1 VFYKSFRIKQEKE
14 VSLKMIE
21 KRKIEFTDVTCRDG
35 IQSLLATRVRTED
48 LLPAV
53 EKLDKAGFWSLEVWG
68 GATFDV
74 CLRFL
79 KEDPWERLKR
89 FREVAK
95 NSRLEMLVRGQS
107 LVGYRHYPDDVVDA
121 FIKKAIDDGI
131 DVVRVFDALNDVRN
145 MERAIKSAK
154 EAGAIVKGAISY
166 TISPVHTIDKYVEIA
181 KQLADLKVDIISIKD
196 MAGLLSP
203 KVAYELV
210 KRLKEEIGLPVHVHA
225 QTTSALAMMAY
236 LKAVEAGADIIDTDT
251 YSMSLQTAH
260 PTGETMIYALKEFGY
275 EIPVDMKIYK
285 EVGDYMVEVRKK
297 YKKYDIAPPWPD
309 VDVLI
314 HQIPG
319 GMITNFMSQ
328 LKEQGLEDKLEEVLE
343 EVVRVREDLGYPPL
357 VTPTSQIVGTQ
368 ALMNVIHGERY
379 KVITKEVKDYV
390 KGLYGRPPA
399 PIKEELIKKVLGD
412 EKPIYDIRP
421 ADLLPPMLDKIKKE
435 AIEAGARSEEDILSY
450 AILPVVAKEFFEW
463 REKFEKGE
471 ALPPEVEEALEEV
484 PSECLAPY
492 EFQVTVHGETYN
504 IEIAGVGEKTPAGRP
519 YFIRID
525 GRLEEVMVQPIRE
538 ATAIS
543 GEFSETPEGT
553 IAVGKRPRPK
563 RIGDVTSPV
572 SGKVTEIKVNVGD
585 KVKEGDVLLI
595 VEAMKMA
602 NEVHAPVSG
611 VVEEILVRVG
621 EQVNPDE
628 VLIRIKPEKK

>member
-1 VFYKSFRIKQEKE
+1 MSEVQKE
-14 VSLKMIE
+14 T
-21 KRKIEFTDVTCRDG
+21 KRKVELTDVTCRDG

-53 EKLDKAGFWSLEVWG
+53 EKLDKLGFWSLEVWG

-74 CLRFL
+74 CLRYL
-79 KEDPWERLKR
+79 KEDPWERLKK

-121 FIKKAIDDGI
+121 FIKKAVDDGI

-203 KVAYELV
+203 YKAYELV

-236 LKAVEAGADIIDTDT
+236 LKAVEAGADIIDTDC

-275 EIPVDMKIYK
+275 EVPVDMQGYK
-285 EVGDYMVEVRKK
+285 EVGDYMVKVRKK
-297 YKKYDIAPPWPD
+297 YKKYDVAPPWPD

-328 LKEQGLEDKLEEVLE
+328 LKEQGLEDKLDEVLE

-399 PIKEELIKKVLGD
+399 PIKEELIKKILGD
-412 EKPIYDIRP
+412 EKPLYDIRP
-421 ADLLPPMLDKIKKE
+421 ADLLEPMLDKIKKE
-435 AIEAGARSEEDILSY
+435 AIEAGARNEEDILSY

-471 ALPPEVEEALEEV
+471 VPPPEVEESLEEV

-525 GRLEEVMVQPIRE
+525 GRLEEVMLQPIRE
-538 ATAIS
+538 AEVIS

-563 RIGDVTSPV
+563 GVGDVTSPV

-611 VVEEILVRVG
+611 TVEEILVRVG
-621 EQVNPDE
+621 EHVNPDE
-628 VLIRIKPEKK
+628 VLIRIKPEKRK

>member
-1 VFYKSFRIKQEKE
+1 
-14 VSLKMIE
+14 
-21 KRKIEFTDVTCRDG
+21 
-35 IQSLLATRVRTED
+35 
-48 LLPAV
+48 
-53 EKLDKAGFWSLEVWG
+53 
-68 GATFDV
+68 
-74 CLRFL
+74 
-79 KEDPWERLKR
+79 
-89 FREVAK
+89 
-95 NSRLEMLVRGQS
+95 
-107 LVGYRHYPDDVVDA
+107 
-121 FIKKAIDDGI
+121 
-131 DVVRVFDALNDVRN
+131 

-181 KQLADLKVDIISIKD
+181 KQLADLNVDIISIKD

-203 KVAYELV
+203 KVAYELI
-210 KRLKEEIGLPVHVHA
+210 KRLKEEIGLPVHLHA
-225 QTTSALAMMAY
+225 QTTSALAMMTY
-236 LKAVEAGADIIDTDT
+236 LKAVEAGVDIIDTDT

-260 PTGETMIYALKEFGY
+260 PTGETMIYALREFGY
-275 EIPVDMKIYK
+275 EIPVDMQKYK

-297 YKKYDIAPPWPD
+297 YKKYDVAPPWPD

-328 LKEQGLEDKLEEVLE
+328 LKEQGLEDKLNEVLE

-390 KGLYGRPPA
+390 KGLYGRPPG
-399 PIKEELIKKVLGD
+399 PIKEELIKKILGD

-471 ALPPEVEEALEEV
+471 VPPPEVEESLEEV
-484 PSECLAPY
+484 PQECLAPY
-492 EFQVTVHGETYN
+492 EFQVTVHGETYH
-504 IEIAGVGEKTPAGRP
+504 IEIAGVGERTPSGRP

-525 GRLEEVMVQPIRE
+525 GKLEEVMVQPIRE
-538 ATAIS
+538 AQVMS
-543 GEFSETPEGT
+543 GGFTETPEGT
-553 IAVGKRPRPK
+553 IAVGKRPKPRG
-563 RIGDVTSPV
+563 IGDVTSPV

-611 VVEEILVRVG
+611 TVEEILVRVG

-628 VLIRIKPEKK
+628 VLIRIKPEK

>member
-1 VFYKSFRIKQEKE
+1 MGKAAETKP
-14 VSLKMIE
+14 
-21 KRKIEFTDVTCRDG
+21 KRRVEFTDVTCRDG

-53 EKLDKAGFWSLEVWG
+53 EKLDKLGFWSLEVWG

-74 CLRFL
+74 CLRYL
-79 KEDPWERLKR
+79 KEDPWERLKK

-121 FIKKAIDDGI
+121 FIKKAVDDGI

-154 EAGAIVKGAISY
+154 EAGALVKGAISY
-166 TISPVHTIDKYVEIA
+166 TISPVHTIDKYLEIA
-181 KQLADLKVDIISIKD
+181 KQLADLGVDIISIKD

-203 KVAYELV
+203 YKAYELV

-236 LKAVEAGADIIDTDT
+236 LKAVEAGADIIDTDC

-275 EIPVDMKIYK
+275 EIPVDMQGYK

-297 YKKYDIAPPWPD
+297 YKKYDVAPPWPD

-328 LKEQGLEDKLEEVLE
+328 LKEQGLEDKLNEVLE

-399 PIKEELIKKVLGD
+399 PIKEELIKKILGD
-412 EKPIYDIRP
+412 EKPLYDIRP
-421 ADLLPPMLDKIKKE
+421 ADLLEPMLDKIRKE
-435 AIEAGARSEEDILSY
+435 AIEAGARTEEDILSY

-463 REKFEKGE
+463 REKYEKGE
-471 ALPPEVEEALEEV
+471 VPPPEVEESLEEI
-484 PSECLAPY
+484 PQECLAPY

-504 IEIAGVGEKTPAGRP
+504 IEIAGVGEKTPSGRP

-525 GRLEEVMVQPIRE
+525 GKLEEVMVQPIRE
-538 ATAIS
+538 AEVIS
-543 GEFSETPEGT
+543 GQFSETPEGT

-563 RIGDVTSPV
+563 GVGDVTSPV
-572 SGKVTEIKVNVGD
+572 SGKVTEIRVNVGD
-585 KVKEGDVLLI
+585 EVKEGDVLLI

-602 NEVHAPVSG
+602 NEVHAPISG
-611 VVEEILVRVG
+611 TVEEILVRVG
-621 EQVNPDE
+621 EHVNPDE
-628 VLIRIKPEKK
+628 VLIRIKPKK

>member
-1 VFYKSFRIKQEKE
+1 
-14 VSLKMIE
+14 MIE

>member
-1 VFYKSFRIKQEKE
+1 MGKNFET
-14 VSLKMIE
+14 
-21 KRKIEFTDVTCRDG
+21 KRKVELTDVTCRDG

-53 EKLDKAGFWSLEVWG
+53 EKLDKLGFWSLEVWG

-74 CLRFL
+74 CLRYL
-79 KEDPWERLKR
+79 KEDPWERLRK
-89 FREVAK
+89 FKEVAK
-95 NSRLEMLVRGQS
+95 NTRLEMLVRGQS

-121 FIKKAIDDGI
+121 FIKKAVDNGI

-181 KQLADLKVDIISIKD
+181 KELAELGVDIISIKD

-203 KVAYELV
+203 YVAYKLV

-236 LKAVEAGADIIDTDT
+236 LKAVEAGADIIDTDC

-275 EIPVDMKIYK
+275 EVPVDMQGYK
-285 EVGDYMVEVRKK
+285 EVGDYMVDVRKK
-297 YKKYDIAPPWPD
+297 YKKYDVAPPWPD

-328 LKEQGLEDKLEEVLE
+328 LKEQGLEDKLNEVLE

-368 ALMNVIHGERY
+368 ALINVLHGERY

-399 PIKEELIKKVLGD
+399 PIKEELIKKILGD

-421 ADLLPPMLDKIKKE
+421 ADLLEPMLDKIRKE

-471 ALPPEVEEALEEV
+471 VPPPEVEESLGEI
-484 PSECLAPY
+484 PQECLAPY

-504 IEIAGVGEKTPAGRP
+504 VEIAGVGEKTPAGRP

-538 ATAIS
+538 AEVIS
-543 GEFSETPEGT
+543 GQFSETPEGT

-563 RIGDVTSPV
+563 GVGDVTSPV
-572 SGKVTEIKVNVGD
+572 SGKVTDIKVNVGD
-585 KVKEGDVLLI
+585 EVKEGDVLLI

-611 VVEEILVRVG
+611 TVEEILVRVG
-621 EQVNPDE
+621 EHVNPDE
-628 VLIRIKPEKK
+628 VLIRIKPKRN